1 MSTIEEIASFYMEE
15 RLSILR
21 CGSRLLRGMMDA
33 SYSYHKEAMTIVKQ
47 LLTEGW
53 LAEVK
58 NQYVN
63 STKILVPKSPLTRHL
78 AERWATQ
85 YVQEQAEILELVLH
99 LHYDVVGRSMKEFL
113 SWSAIFAREAYGAR
127 QVNYTN
133 LTEEG
138 QHKTR
143 RVTYLSVLILLEM
156 LDLEEWAGGDLYDT
170 LQAAYESNSADLSKH
185 TAFMAIRERLV
196 AFEEVEKLMKEMGS
210 LDAHGPLLLAW
221 SAITSRVQWQLSAR
235 GIINGQQ
242 GANGSGS
249 FGSNATIALLSPAAS
264 IPSAQASQPKDFSFL
279 ERLTSPSEYGRRAT
293 QLKAVDWML
302 KLVREEVAEAREGSM
317 LAHRSVLAG
326 WVLALTAAF
335 DADELPFYKSLISLH
350 AEIYK
355 DEPALCN
362 HFWNLYSQT
371 PVWRALL
378 DVATARFPSDFLS
391 PLLLLSSLASDAQS
405 AATVFFYLCDLPTYT
420 QKLPIEYTEGA
431 VTVHK
436 APLPFGVSPH
446 SLPILEGALYV
457 VTHQA
462 IDIDLVT
469 LPVGSVGRVLS
480 MDAQNRPSL
489 VQWSYPHSAWVLFIH
504 YLDSFLHQ
512 LQTGGDMIGSG
523 GYGENSNGFS
533 NPNSHSD
540 EISIVTALIQLFAQ
554 LFSQQPLMASSIHD
568 HIIETEL
575 RLYGAPG
582 AISAGL
588 NNQGAGSLFM
598 LPRLFQLLHLTSSLS
613 KPPLQLI
620 TATLQCVKGIAFSH
634 PQHVW
639 SYFRRGLIESSESIL
654 TSALAPATAAN
665 ANGLSLASQGP
676 IRRVLQY
683 ECALGTYPVT
693 LAFLDLAECLIT
705 YLQRWPA
712 NASQATVSSHEAYD
726 SLGYMT
732 PGTSQNGLFLAPV
745 LDDKPDASDFGPC
758 LQYIQ
763 TSLFSQYD
771 SWRYTTLQHKSEIGL
786 VILRIFERL
795 LDDVPQQS
803 PSDSDSFNLQQQEED
818 LLAQQQEFLAQN
830 LQNAQNGFASS
841 LGGPMGDGTFHSP
854 SMTPLPR
861 RTPAPAYSGR
871 FTTPFK
877 TPRGTSHGTP
887 HPSHTASYS
896 GSTSGT
902 PFSSN
907 RQNSSAPAPSMTHRT
922 ATAFLRDMLF
932 NSLLYDVSCHT
943 NILNILAIGPVALE
957 FNLRRVKGG
966 STLVLLLHSAFTVL
980 ETVLLL
986 KQDAVLVPMNASAG
1000 AGGGSSFAS
1009 NGSSLYGA
1017 SGSNSSSGAG
1027 ASNGYPSL
1035 HSHGMPSNVMD
1046 IDESRVVATYSALHE
1061 ITPLEASILQRKV
1074 GKYSLDLV
1082 YIIASYISYNYD
1094 SKIPTGATR
1103 LLTILCQLSATSPS
1117 DSSVDVVKDKKNS
1130 GNLGSNSGA
1139 GGVSSSFGPNGFS
1152 SASNG
1157 SGIASSKQQSSVTSS
1172 SAMDTS
1178 SAAHAV
1184 LSSLQGLNFRSTPIS
1199 LVSYFGSMADTLRSE
1214 FLWRL
1219 SDSREPSELR
1229 KAIWRLMTESLSSQ
1243 PGLAELFI
1251 NIQSDT
1257 IEDDKTGSANSDKTK
1272 TGTSAPSATGAS
1284 SNASSNASTS
1294 GIPNSSVSVVLA
1306 LFMDDEQRNWYLKHD
1321 TQLLSEAFGFLTA
1334 LWHVASDHSFV
1345 FSQIRSKP
1353 NFWMKLLS
1361 CISPSSTHPS
1371 DVLKALLNPSSNGSS
1386 GSSDMEISSKDE
1398 KTTSSKPIDFSSPIN
1413 THCYRLLIN
1422 SFVFKIIALEIFL
1435 VPRGGSLDEGL
1446 VVELGKLLTSPT
1458 RFLPLLDEFTDL
1470 NQSVGDARELLIK
1483 TLSWL
1488 NIDMPALLLFPSQR
1502 NFGPHFMFNTR
1513 LLMKKL
1519 GLSNRNTMSEDEG
1532 DELSLSRPSLDAHG
1546 HVISGASSSSYNGSA
1561 HGARGSQWKNSRFG
1575 LLSTLS
1581 TLTAIDPVSGEQIDV
1596 MERISQ
1602 VNVELS
1608 YVEAKKEALKSVQQF
1623 LQMVLL
1629 RQANLHLPESDTL
1642 LSIAHLMALKLG
1654 QERRESV
1661 AALNNVDEVSAI
1673 LLLCI
1678 KSWTRMS
1685 NEQILSGDAKSSKPG
1700 GSSRALSKESSVK
1713 IHAILQ
1719 SVNDALFWLTS
1730 KSLSPRVCET
1740 LLTILH
1746 LMLNQY
1752 ENWSDKFQEIS
1763 ISLSTTCI
1771 NLMMDSLLTYTTSL
1785 SYAGV
1790 SSAMSSEPMVGSRYD
1805 TNKFGAGSSSSS
1817 GARGAQV
1824 DGKSFGSGIG
1834 GVSGGVGRGS
1844 ISNVSSGLGAAS
1856 GSSSSGASSSRGDGS
1871 SDATSSSSSLN
1882 ALEGKPV
1889 EARLFA
1895 LSISLLSTIA
1905 THSENPSGSMLRCL
1919 KDTNALGVLVKEVER
1934 QMARREA
1941 SDLALSILSFFLALS
1956 SSSPD
1961 LCEAL
1966 ASYGILQALRVE
1978 PWAAFVRYQMTPYA
1992 SNGERSHWHTV
2003 WTLSISLV
2011 TRLLRT
2017 LSLSLNTLQLALD
2030 FLNAHSS
2037 RFLSSLDTHQSS
2049 FQARGAGAYGLSGA
2063 SSVSLAHDLRNSSS
2077 SHHSASTS
2085 ASSHLSSR
2093 GNTTTTHGNPQ
2104 TPSSKRGAS
2113 SGAQYATNGTNAFAN
2128 LFTPSKSDT
2137 PSSHHSHHP
2146 GIHYHN
2152 PFSSHGYGGIDS
2164 KGDGMG
2170 GALLPSYITLAALE
2184 ETERITALIYELSH
2198 YKGRW
2203 RLALESE
2210 GGLSDVLELSIS
2222 SLFQRVSLLLSH
2234 ASDIVSGSK
2243 AVSSNERKSLAA
2255 AMAKAKDEKKKTDSS
2270 KDGKTDT
2277 KESSSSSSSS
2287 STSTT
2292 NAPSSSS
2299 STSSTTPAPAKKVT
2313 FATLPK
2319 IGAPT
2324 APKTDDAEDK
2334 KADSDASDKPS
2345 GDATAVAP
2353 ASNTAAPAASEPKVG
2368 ATPPMARSL
2377 AMSQMIGKGDSGST
2391 VEGGSSGAM
2400 SNDSNKKLSSVTS
2413 TSAPSSSKPS
2423 SGSSASGSSSSSSRD
2438 VPFLEHVELLLFRI
2452 LRNTISCM
2460 RLFAPRVF
2468 SSASS
2473 SNGGVGAGSHGGMN
2487 GGFSSHGPM
2496 GASSGLNQ
2504 LSSGENME
2512 MPILRP
2518 ATEATVGEWPTMG
2531 LMSLLISS
2539 CVSTSK
2545 KLTSTPAGNMIT
2557 TKLPLHLAEE
2567 LKLCAFAIETSV
2579 LLLTSHIHLY
2589 ISPSNPDE
2597 LTRRRVRDEI
2607 GYELES
2613 TVARLLKDWSRF
2625 IPNTSPSANT
2635 LAPAIS
2641 PAPSIVPPF
2650 LMHAHAYLQSLQRR

>member
-1 MSTIEEIASFYMEE
+1 
-15 RLSILR
+15 
-21 CGSRLLRGMMDA
+21 MDA
-33 SYSYHKEAMTIVKQ
+33 AYGYHKEAVTIVKQ

-63 STKILVPKSPLTRHL
+63 STKVLVPKSPLTRNL

-85 YVQEQAEILELVLH
+85 YVSEQAEILELVLH

-113 SWSAIFAREAYGAR
+113 SWSAIFGREAYGAR
-127 QVNYTN
+127 QVNYSN

-138 QHKTR
+138 QLKTR

-170 LQAAYESNSADLSKH
+170 LQASLESNSADLSKNIN
-185 TAFMAIRERLV
+185 FMSIRDRLV
-196 AFEEVEKLMKEMGS
+196 TFEEVEKTIKEMGS

-221 SAITSRVQWQLSAR
+221 SAITSRVQWELSTR
-235 GIINGQQ
+235 GIINVQQ
-242 GANGSGS
+242 GVNGSGS
-249 FGSNATIALLSPAAS
+249 FGTNATIALLSPA
-264 IPSAQASQPKDFSFL
+264 PSPSPAHSSNLKDFSFL
-279 ERLTSPSEYGRRAT
+279 ERLTSPVEYGRRAT

-326 WVLALTAAF
+326 WVVALTAAF
-335 DADELPFYKSLISLH
+335 DADELPFYKSLITLH
-350 AEIYK
+350 AEVYR

-378 DVATARFPSDFLS
+378 DVATARFPCDFLS

-420 QKLPIEYTEGA
+420 QKLPAEYVEAGA
-431 VTVHK
+431 VTIHK
-436 APLPFGVSPH
+436 APLPFGVAPH
-446 SLPILEGALYV
+446 SLPILDGALYV
-457 VTHQA
+457 VSHQLL
-462 IDIDLVT
+462 DVDLLT
-469 LPVGSVGRVLS
+469 LPVGTVGRVLS
-480 MDAQNRPSL
+480 LDAQNRPSL
-489 VQWSYPHSAWVLFIH
+489 IQWSHSHSAWVLFIH
-504 YLDSFLHQ
+504 YLDSLLHS
-512 LQTGGDMIGSG
+512 LQTGEFGGIHGHGSMMTNG
-523 GYGENSNGFS
+523 GSMGGNASHYAESSYG
-533 NPNSHSD
+533 D

-598 LPRLFQLLHLTSSLS
+598 LPRLFQLLHLASALP
-613 KPPLQLI
+613 KPPLQLL

-639 SYFRRGLIESSESIL
+639 SYFRRGLIESSESIVS
-654 TSALAPATAAN
+654 SALAPSSAAN
-665 ANGLSLASQGP
+665 ANGLSSASQGP

-726 SLGYMT
+726 SLGYLT
-732 PGTSQNGLFLAPV
+732 PAAAATGDSGLFLAPV
-745 LDDKPDASDFGPC
+745 IDDKPDASDFYPC

-763 TSLFSQYD
+763 TSLFAQYE

-786 VILRIFERL
+786 GILRVFERL
-795 LDDVPQQS
+795 FDDVPQPLSASNNGSQS
-803 PSDSDSFNLQQQEED
+803 QNRMEEEEEAWAQMQQEA
-818 LLAQQQEFLAQN
+818 LAHN
-830 LQNAQNGFASS
+830 LQNAAATGFSSGNGFGAGNGSGAGFGSGGGFGGRPS
-841 LGGPMGDGTFHSP
+841 LQT
-854 SMTPLPR
+854 MTPLPR

-871 FTTPFK
+871 FTTPAR
-877 TPRGTSHGTP
+877 TPYGTTTP
-887 HPSHTASYS
+887 STASSRY
-896 GSTSGT
+896 GGRAGEKDRD
-902 PFSSN
+902 SS
-907 RQNSSAPAPSMTHRT
+907 SSSLPPTAAPRT
-922 ATAFLRDMLF
+922 ATAFLKDMLF

-957 FNLRRVKGG
+957 WNLRRVKGG
-966 STLVLLLHSAFTVL
+966 ATLVALLHSAFTVL

-986 KQDAVLVPMNASAG
+986 KQDAVLVPISPAG
-1000 AGGGSSFAS
+1000 SDS
-1009 NGSSLYGA
+1009 
-1017 SGSNSSSGAG
+1017 SNSRSGASSGASS
-1027 ASNGYPSL
+1027 AMPSL
-1035 HSHGMPSNVMD
+1035 HSHGNVGATGMD
-1046 IDESRVVATYSALHE
+1046 IDESRVVATYAALHE

-1103 LLTILCQLSATSPS
+1103 LLTILCQLSATS
-1117 DSSVDVVKDKKNS
+1117 SVDASVDVKDKKS
-1130 GNLGSNSGA
+1130 AGAAGSNTAGA
-1139 GGVSSSFGPNGFS
+1139 KGLGGQGGVASSFGPNSGS
-1152 SASNG
+1152 MASGHG
-1157 SGIASSKQQSSVTSS
+1157 SGLSSGMQSLSSVSS
-1172 SAMDTS
+1172 SVMDTS

-1184 LSSLQGLNFRSTPIS
+1184 VSSLQGLNFRSTPIS

-1219 SDSREPSELR
+1219 SDSREPSDLR

-1251 NIQSDT
+1251 NIQSDAVD
-1257 IEDDKTGSANSDKTK
+1257 EGGDKTSADKNK
-1272 TGTSAPSATGAS
+1272 LQGGGPSSASSAPASGS
-1284 SNASSNASTS
+1284 SNSSPT
-1294 GIPNSSVSVVLA
+1294 GIPNSSVSVVLN

-1361 CISPSSTHPS
+1361 CISPSSTQPS
-1371 DVLKALLNPSSNGSS
+1371 DTLMHINSASTDNPSTPS
-1386 GSSDMEISSKDE
+1386 GMELSSKDG
-1398 KTTSSKPIDFSSPIN
+1398 KSKVIKPVDFSSPVN
-1413 THCYRLLIN
+1413 AHCYCLLIN
-1422 SFVFKIIALEIFL
+1422 SYVFKIIALEIFL

-1446 VVELGKLLTSPT
+1446 VVELGKLLASPT
-1458 RFLPLLDEFTDL
+1458 RFLPLLDEFTEL

-1483 TLSWL
+1483 TLNWL

-1502 NFGPHFMFNTR
+1502 TFGPNFMFNTR

-1519 GLSNRNTMSEDEG
+1519 GLSNRNTMSEDDG
-1532 DELSLSRPSLDAHG
+1532 DDFSLSRPSIDAYG
-1546 HVISGASSSSYNGSA
+1546 NVISGAASSYASHSIHGRAGA
-1561 HGARGSQWKNSRFG
+1561 HSKNSRFG

-1596 MERISQ
+1596 MERIAQ

-1608 YVEAKKEALKSVQQF
+1608 YVEAKKEALQSVQQF

-1629 RQANLHLPESDTL
+1629 RQSNLHLPESDAL

-1661 AALNNVDEVSAI
+1661 SALNNVSEMSAI

-1685 NEQILSGDAKSSKPG
+1685 NEKILSTDPKSSKPG
-1700 GSSRALSKESSVK
+1700 SSSRSLSTESADK

-1719 SVNDALFWLTS
+1719 AVNDALFWLTA
-1730 KSLSPRVCET
+1730 KSLSPQVCET

-1752 ENWSDKFQEIS
+1752 ETWSDKFQEIS
-1763 ISLSTTCI
+1763 IALSSTCI
-1771 NLMMDSLLTYTTSL
+1771 NLMMDSLLAYTTSL
-1785 SYAGV
+1785 SYSGL
-1790 SSAMSSEPMVGSRYD
+1790 SGTSAMETSAGSSYD
-1805 TNKFGAGSSSSS
+1805 NNKFGSSRAGFGGQTPGSRAHHSSYGQSDYQGMRGG
-1817 GARGAQV
+1817 GATVFGTTGGGA
-1824 DGKSFGSGIG
+1824 
-1834 GVSGGVGRGS
+1834 
-1844 ISNVSSGLGAAS
+1844 SGLAGAS
-1856 GSSSSGASSSRGDGS
+1856 GSASSGGSSSRGDGS
-1871 SDATSSSSSLN
+1871 SESSSASSSN
-1882 ALEGKPV
+1882 PLEGKPV

-1905 THSENPSGSMLRCL
+1905 THSENPSGSMMRCL

-1934 QMARREA
+1934 QMGRREA
-1941 SDLALSILSFFLALS
+1941 ADIAIAILSFFLALS

-1978 PWAAFVRYQMTPYA
+1978 PWAAYVRYQMTPYA
-1992 SNGERSHWHTV
+1992 SNGERSQWHIV
-2003 WTLSISLV
+2003 WSLSISLV

-2037 RFLSSLDTHQSS
+2037 RFLSSLDTHQSA
-2049 FQARGAGAYGLSGA
+2049 FQARSAANASDHHRTGGAGSAAQNG
-2063 SSVSLAHDLRNSSS
+2063 SLPAG
-2077 SHHSASTS
+2077 HSQHPMTP
-2085 ASSHLSSR
+2085 SSR
-2093 GNTTTTHGNPQ
+2093 GSAQ
-2104 TPSSKRGAS
+2104 TPSSKRG
-2113 SGAQYATNGTNAFAN
+2113 GAIATSHYAAPGTNAFAG
-2128 LFTPSKSDT
+2128 LFTPSKHDSHA
-2137 PSSHHSHHP
+2137 SHHTHHM
-2146 GIHYHN
+2146 GGNLYN
-2152 PFSSHGYGGIDS
+2152 PFASHGFGSADGKGE
-2164 KGDGMG
+2164 KGDGKG
-2170 GALLPSYITLAALE
+2170 GAMAPAYITLAALE

-2210 GGLSDVLELSIS
+2210 GGLADVLELSIS

-2255 AMAKAKDEKKKTDSS
+2255 AVAKAKDEKKKTADSSSS
-2270 KDGKTDT
+2270 KDSKDSKSDSKDSSATDAT
-2277 KESSSSSSSS
+2277 KG
-2287 STSTT
+2287 TSTV
-2292 NAPSSSS
+2292 AA
-2299 STSSTTPAPAKKVT
+2299 APAKKVT
-2313 FATLPK
+2313 FAALPK
-2319 IGAPT
+2319 IGSTTSATESKEGETESTDAATSAAPSAAASTTAPGTAPAST
-2324 APKTDDAEDK
+2324 APKIGITPAVK
-2334 KADSDASDKPS
+2334 FGAPK
-2345 GDATAVAP
+2345 TAIG
-2353 ASNTAAPAASEPKVG
+2353 AAPAADKEGSTSPASLTPT
-2368 ATPPMARSL
+2368 ATPPMSRSL
-2377 AMSQMIGKGDSGST
+2377 AMSQMIGKGETTSVVVGSKEDASKKVSLSAPVVAT
-2391 VEGGSSGAM
+2391 PPASGGSQ
-2400 SNDSNKKLSSVTS
+2400 
-2413 TSAPSSSKPS
+2413 PSSS
-2423 SGSSASGSSSSSSRD
+2423 ASSSSSRE

-2468 SSASS
+2468 SSAYG
-2473 SNGGVGAGSHGGMN
+2473 NAAAN
-2487 GGFSSHGPM
+2487 
-2496 GASSGLNQ
+2496 GLN
-2504 LSSGENME
+2504 GDVE

-2545 KLTSTPAGNMIT
+2545 KLTTTPSGSMIT
-2557 TKLPLHLAEE
+2557 SKLPSHSAEE

-2589 ISPSNPDE
+2589 VSPSNPDE

-2625 IPNTSPSANT
+2625 LPPASSSSSHAT
-2635 LAPAIS
+2635 LVPASSS
-2641 PAPSIVPPF
+2641 PASVVPPF